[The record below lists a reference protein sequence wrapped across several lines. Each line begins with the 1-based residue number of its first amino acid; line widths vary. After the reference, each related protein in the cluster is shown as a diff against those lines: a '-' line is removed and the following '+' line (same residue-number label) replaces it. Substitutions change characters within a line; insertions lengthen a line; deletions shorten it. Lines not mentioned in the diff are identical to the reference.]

1 MVPNDPERPTDGPRG
16 ADGPGRRNR
25 LAADDARAQRILMT
39 VLRSIF
45 VVVLISVVVLTV
57 ASNRT
62 GALDFGFSTVVGL
75 LLAAVALGL
84 LVITVDALTPNK
96 RLAWV
101 VGIFVGTMLGL
112 VAAVAV
118 GSIIDLVAGAWDLR
132 ESGATYLSL
141 GKVMLGIILV
151 YLSISVVLTTR
162 DDFRLVIPYVEFA
175 RQVRGTRPLLLDTSA
190 LVDGRIEDLA
200 RTGIIDAPVI
210 VAQFVIDELQAL
222 ADSGDAAKRARGR
235 RGLEVLQR
243 MRSNPWIDL
252 EVEELRAEGR
262 GVDRALVEAAKA
274 DRFRIVTTDSG
285 LERVAE
291 INGVACLNLH
301 AVAGALRPGQA
312 AGDEFALAVVRRGEN
327 PHQGV
332 GFLDDGTMVVVD
344 HGAAL
349 VGSTVGVVVTNSVQT
364 SAGRLVFA
372 RVLEAPHDAGP
383 DTADDEAQSRAA
395 TSEGPADAAADEQV
409 PDARRASMARAA
421 TTQPRTPPRPGQDP
435 GSRRGARNP
444 RR

>member
-1 MVPNDPERPTDGPRG
+1 MDPTDATPPRDRTG
-16 ADGPGRRNR
+16 DQAAPGRRNR
-25 LAADDARAQRILMT
+25 LAEADARAQRILMT
-39 VLRSIF
+39 VLRAIF

-62 GALDFGFSTVVGL
+62 AALDFGFSTVAGL
-75 LLAAVALGL
+75 LVSAVALGL

-112 VAAVAV
+112 VAAVAL
-118 GSIIDLVAGAWDLR
+118 GSVIDLVAGAWDLK
-132 ESGATYLSL
+132 ESAATYLGL
-141 GKVMLGIILV
+141 AKVTLGIILV

-175 RQVRGTRPLLLDTSA
+175 RQVRGTRPLLVDTSA
-190 LVDGRIEDLA
+190 LVDGRIEELG

-222 ADSGDAAKRARGR
+222 ADSGDPSKRARGR

-243 MRSNPWIDL
+243 LRTNPWIDL
-252 EVEELRAEGR
+252 EVEELRADGR
-262 GVDRALVEAAKA
+262 GVDRALVEVAKA
-274 DRFRIVTTDSG
+274 DRFRIVTTDSA

-291 INGVACLNLH
+291 INGVACMNLN
-301 AVAGALRPGQA
+301 AVAGALRSGQS
-312 AGDEFALAVVRRGEN
+312 AGEEFTLEIVRPGEN

-332 GFLDDGTMVVVD
+332 GFLEDGTMVVVD
-344 HGAAL
+344 HGSSL
-349 VGSTVGVVVTNSVQT
+349 VGSSARVVVTNTVQT

-372 RVLEAPHDAGP
+372 RVARD
-383 DTADDEAQSRAA
+383 
-395 TSEGPADAAADEQV
+395 ADAPEAGDAASD
-409 PDARRASMARAA
+409 PDPAADARRAAMARAA
-421 TTQPRTPPRPGQDP
+421 TTQPRTPPRPGHDP
-435 GSRRGARNP
+435 GGRRGSRNP

>member
-1 MVPNDPERPTDGPRG
+1 MDPTDATPPRDRTG
-16 ADGPGRRNR
+16 DQAAQGRRNR
-25 LAADDARAQRILMT
+25 LAEADARAQRILMT
-39 VLRSIF
+39 VLRAIF

-62 GALDFGFSTVVGL
+62 AALDFGFSTVAGL
-75 LLAAVALGL
+75 LVSAVALGL

-112 VAAVAV
+112 VAAVAL
-118 GSIIDLVAGAWDLR
+118 GSVIDLVAGAWDLK
-132 ESGATYLSL
+132 ESAATYLGL
-141 GKVMLGIILV
+141 AKVTLGIILV

-175 RQVRGTRPLLLDTSA
+175 RQVRGTRPLLVDTSA
-190 LVDGRIEDLA
+190 LVDGRIEELG

-222 ADSGDAAKRARGR
+222 ADSGDPSKRARGR

-243 MRSNPWIDL
+243 LRTNPWIDL
-252 EVEELRAEGR
+252 EVEELRADGR
-262 GVDRALVEAAKA
+262 GVDRALVEVAKA
-274 DRFRIVTTDSG
+274 DRFRIVTTDSA

-291 INGVACLNLH
+291 INGVACMNLN
-301 AVAGALRPGQA
+301 AVAGALRSGQS
-312 AGDEFALAVVRRGEN
+312 AGEEFTLEIVRPGEN

-332 GFLDDGTMVVVD
+332 GFLEDGTMVVVD
-344 HGAAL
+344 HGSSL
-349 VGSTVGVVVTNSVQT
+349 VGSSARVVVTNTVQT

-372 RVLEAPHDAGP
+372 RVARDADAPEH
-383 DTADDEAQSRAA
+383 EAQ
-395 TSEGPADAAADEQV
+395 ADAEVPDEPQAGDAASD
-409 PDARRASMARAA
+409 PDPAADARRAAMARAA
-421 TTQPRTPPRPGQDP
+421 TTQPRTPPRPGHDP
-435 GSRRGARNP
+435 GGRRGSRNP